1 MIVFSYIKIDLTG
14 RVTCILSSF
23 VGFQDVGCCCVN
35 ASAWLKVDNS
45 HKMVNSTYYY
55 LVYKCRLH
63 GDNESRHLHLLA
75 ITRILESLHLRL
87 V

>member
-1 MIVFSYIKIDLTG
+1 
-14 RVTCILSSF
+14 
-23 VGFQDVGCCCVN
+23 VN